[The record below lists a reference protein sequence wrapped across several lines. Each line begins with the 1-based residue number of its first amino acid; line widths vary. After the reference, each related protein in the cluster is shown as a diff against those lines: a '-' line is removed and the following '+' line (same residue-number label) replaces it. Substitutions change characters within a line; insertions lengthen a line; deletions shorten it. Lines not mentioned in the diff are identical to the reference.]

1 MIFLPEPVIFTLL
14 WFVAVPAIR
23 VLTAPVI
30 ALEDVSAGAFE
41 SNYKTLRRIARQLAE
56 SDSLPA
62 DVKDE
67 LVGAVGLGCDLQGPL
82 TAAINAQKLTATVV
96 IREHAVLAFVSTAI
110 SQNGKLDAASVAVTN
125 FRLVQR
131 LVKHFGYRPPLFE
144 LVRIYGQVFVAAAI
158 ADGINDLDGEGV
170 LSQLGLGALDAIP
183 GNRLIVDSAFDGA
196 INAIFTLRV
205 GFVTRQCLLNAGKT
219 FVRSE
224 VRKAANLEA
233 RLEMKS
239 VLREAVPA
247 VPAAMKGLIEK
258 WL

>member
-1 MIFLPEPVIFTLL
+1 
-14 WFVAVPAIR
+14 
-23 VLTAPVI
+23 
-30 ALEDVSAGAFE
+30 LEDVTTGAFK

-62 DVKDE
+62 EVKNA
-67 LVGAVGLGCDLQGPL
+67 LAGAVGLGSDLQGPL
-82 TAAINAQKLTATVV
+82 TAAINTQKQSAIVV

-131 LVKHFGYRPPLFE
+131 LVRHFGYRPPLIE

-158 ADGINDLDGEGV
+158 ADGINDLDVEGV
-170 LSQLGLGALDAIP
+170 LSQLGLGAMDAIP
-183 GNRLIVDSAFDGA
+183 GSRLIIDSAFDGA
-196 INAIFTLRV
+196 INALFTLRV

-224 VRKAANLEA
+224 VRKTANREA
-233 RLEMKS
+233 RLEIKS
-239 VLREAVPA
+239 VVREAVPA
-247 VPAAMKGLIEK
+247 VPSAMKGLLEK